1 MILASIEK
9 VLTSKKHENA
19 DSLSVTKILGWQV
32 VTRLNE
38 FKPGDLAVFVPID
51 TLLPVTPWSQFL
63 ASKSSP
69 NDPIRV
75 KNARLR
81 GEFSQ
86 GILFPLS
93 ILPEGTEIVEGKDV
107 AELLG
112 ITKYEKP
119 IQAAL
124 AGQAR
129 GNFPKELLNISDQE
143 NILSNPRLVEEFQG
157 ESSYITKKLDG
168 SSGTFIY
175 NNGDFMICS
184 RRLILKGLDHA
195 FGRVAVKYDIENKLK
210 NLGYNVAF
218 QFECVGPGIQ
228 KNPLGLKDVDGFIF
242 LAKNLDTS
250 KELRLQ
256 DLQDFAKTI
265 GMSMVPI
272 ICDDFIWVENEPVD
286 EVLADLQEIAN
297 LVKYDNNHGE
307 GIVIAPKNPKYSGR
321 LKRNLSV
328 KIINQNYKD

>member
-9 VLTSKKHENA
+9 VLVSKKHENA

-69 NDPIRV
+69 NDPIRI

-93 ILPEGTEIVEGKDV
+93 ILPEGTEIAEGKDV

-129 GNFPKELLNISDQE
+129 GSFPRQLLNISDE
-143 NILSNPRLVEEFQG
+143 DNLLSNPHLVEEFKG
-157 ESSYITKKLDG
+157 EECYITQKFDG

-175 NNGDFMICS
+175 NNGEFMICS
-184 RRLILKGLDHA
+184 RRLILDGLGHA

-210 NLGYNVAF
+210 NLGYNVAL

-242 LAKNLDTS
+242 FGKNLDENREMGLD
-250 KELRLQ
+250 ELKGFCNIIGMPMVPVILQ
-256 DLQDFAKTI
+256 DIWYDHIGISNFQDMCNRQVYSNGKP
-265 GMSMVPI
+265 S
-272 ICDDFIWVENEPVD
+272 
-286 EVLADLQEIAN
+286 
-297 LVKYDNNHGE
+297 E
-307 GIVIAPKNPKYSGR
+307 GIVIRPTMPKYSQK
-321 LKRNLSV
+321 LQKNLSA

>member
-1 MILASIEK
+1 M
-9 VLTSKKHENA
+9 
-19 DSLSVTKILGWQV
+19 
-32 VTRLNE
+32 NE

-51 TLLPVTPWSQFL
+51 TVLPVTPWSQFL

-93 ILPEGTEIVEGKDV
+93 ILPEGTEISEGKDV
-107 AELLG
+107 GELLA

-129 GNFPKELLNISDQE
+129 GNYPKQLLNISDEQ
-143 NILSNPRLVEEFQG
+143 NLLSCPSLIEEFKG
-157 ESSYITKKLDG
+157 EELYITQKLDG

-175 NNGDFMICS
+175 NNDDFMTCS
-184 RRLILKGLDHA
+184 RRLILKGFDHA
-195 FGRVAVKYDIENKLK
+195 FGRVAMKYDIENKLK
-210 NLGYNVAF
+210 DFGCNIAF

-228 KNPLGLKDVDGFIF
+228 KNPLGLKDVDGFVF
-242 LAKNLDTS
+242 FGKNLDENREMGLD
-250 KELRLQ
+250 ELKGFCALIGMPMVPVILQ
-256 DLQDFAKTI
+256 DIWYEHIGISNFQD
-265 GMSMVPI
+265 
-272 ICDDFIWVENEPVD
+272 
-286 EVLADLQEIAN
+286 LANRQLYSNGKPA
-297 LVKYDNNHGE
+297 E
-307 GIVIAPKNPKYSGR
+307 GIVIRPVVPKYSHK
-321 LKRNLSV
+321 LQKNLSA